1 MIEEPENEARLAPD
15 PARMAIPMDGSD
27 PLQPRPRRSS
37 RDVRLLREEHV
48 AELVDR
54 DPGLRSAVAALE
66 RGFQDYHA
74 GNLGLPERDE
84 RVRVVYPP
92 GQKVRPYEKDMR
104 ILPAMVPAINA
115 AGVWLGCGSETG
127 QGGGTSMTILMDFE
141 RLGLLAF
148 IEDHLLHGIRSGGPT
163 GIAVK
168 HLARTDARRVGMIG
182 TGRISAVQL
191 TVASGARQ
199 IHSVKAFSRR
209 PEPREAFA
217 RRYSEKL
224 GLDIQPVGTMEEA
237 VRDVDILLVATNSHN
252 APVVDGSL
260 LSPGTLICSV
270 TPGELDEATCLRG
283 RVVVTSRV
291 RITQDYTLWEPM
303 ASIVLRGERD
313 LDQDVAELGDLLAGE
328 RPGRTSDDEIITF
341 LSPGIGFCDIAVA
354 RWMFDLSE
362 QHGIGEVAWR
372 T

>member
-1 MIEEPENEARLAPD
+1 MIEEGDSSQARRRGSRPE
-15 PARMAIPMDGSD
+15 
-27 PLQPRPRRSS
+27 
-37 RDVRLLREEHV
+37 RDIRLLREAHV

-66 RGFQDYHA
+66 RGFSDYHA

-115 AGVWLGCGSETG
+115 AGLRLGCGSEAG
-127 QGGGTSMTILMDFE
+127 YDGRGGGTSMTILMDFE
-141 RLGLLAF
+141 RLSLLGF

-168 HLARTDARRVGMIG
+168 HLAKTNASRVGMIG
-182 TGRISAVQL
+182 TGRISGVQL
-191 TVASGARQ
+191 TVTSGARQ
-199 IHSVKAFSRR
+199 IESVKAFSRR

-217 RRYSEKL
+217 REYCEKL
-224 GLDIQPVGTMEEA
+224 GLDIQPVDSVDDA
-237 VRDVDILLVATNSHN
+237 VRDVDILLVGTNSHN
-252 APVVDGSL
+252 APVLDGNL
-260 LSPGTLICSV
+260 LSPGTLVCSV
-270 TPGELDEATCLRG
+270 TPGELDETTCLRG

-303 ASIVLRGERD
+303 ARIVLRGERD
-313 LDQDVAELGDLLAGE
+313 LERDISDLGEVLAGE
-328 RPGRTSDDEIITF
+328 RPGRTNDDEIITF

-354 RWMFDLSE
+354 RWVFDLAV
-362 QHGIGEVAWR
+362 QHGVGEIAW
-372 T
+372 TT

>member
-1 MIEEPENEARLAPD
+1 MMEEVASR
-15 PARMAIPMDGSD
+15 
-27 PLQPRPRRSS
+27 QPRRRET
-37 RDVRLLREEHV
+37 RDIRLLREEHV
-48 AELVDR
+48 AELVGR

-66 RGFQDYHA
+66 RGFYDYHA

-115 AGVWLGCGSETG
+115 AGLRLGCGSETER
-127 QGGGTSMTILMDFE
+127 GGGTSMTILMDFE
-141 RLGLLAF
+141 RMGLLGF

-168 HLARTDARRVGMIG
+168 HLARANASRVGMIG

-191 TVASGARQ
+191 IVTGGARQ
-199 IHSVKAFSRR
+199 IESVRAFSRR
-209 PEPREAFA
+209 AEPREAFA
-217 RRYSEKL
+217 RDYGEKL
-224 GLDIQPVGTMEEA
+224 GLDIQPVGTVEEA

-252 APVVDGSL
+252 APVLDGNL
-260 LSPGTLICSV
+260 LSPGTLVCSV

-303 ASIVLRGERD
+303 ARIVNRGERD
-313 LDQDVAELGDLLAGE
+313 LDRDVSELAEVLVGE

-354 RWMFDLSE
+354 RWVYDLSLE
-362 QHGIGEVAWR
+362 QDIGEIAW
-372 T
+372 TT

>member
-1 MIEEPENEARLAPD
+1 MIEEAQQRQ
-15 PARMAIPMDGSD
+15 G
-27 PLQPRPRRSS
+27 RRQES
-37 RDVRLLREEHV
+37 REIRLLREQHV
-48 AELVDR
+48 AELVEL
-54 DPGLRSAVAALE
+54 DPGLRSAVEALE
-66 RGFQDYHA
+66 RGFRDYHT
-74 GNLGLPERDE
+74 GNLGLPEGAE

-115 AGVWLGCGSETG
+115 AGLRLGAGSET
-127 QGGGTSMTILMDFE
+127 QHGGGTSMTILMDFE
-141 RLGLLAF
+141 HMGLLGF
-148 IEDHLLHGIRSGGPT
+148 IEDHILHGVRSGGPT

-168 HLARTDARRVGMIG
+168 HLAKPDAGRVGMIG
-182 TGRISAVQL
+182 TGRISGVQL

-199 IHSVKAFSRR
+199 IQSVKAFSRR

-217 RRYSEKL
+217 RAYSEKL
-224 GLDIQPVGTMEEA
+224 GLNVRPVGTMEEA

-252 APVVDGSL
+252 APVLDGNL
-260 LSPGTLICSV
+260 LSPGALVCSV

-303 ASIVLRGERD
+303 ARIVLRGERD
-313 LDQDVAELGDLLAGE
+313 LQNDLSELAEVLAGE
-328 RPGRTSDDEIITF
+328 RPGRTSPDEIITF

-354 RWMFDLSE
+354 RWVYDLAVE
-362 QHGIGEVAWR
+362 HGVGEVAW
-372 T
+372 TT

>member
-1 MIEEPENEARLAPD
+1 MEEVESRQ
-15 PARMAIPMDGSD
+15 G
-27 PLQPRPRRSS
+27 RRREK
-37 RDVRLLREEHV
+37 RDIRLLREQHV
-48 AELVDR
+48 AELVGR

-66 RGFQDYHA
+66 RGFHDYHA

-115 AGVWLGCGSETG
+115 AGLRLGCGSETG
-127 QGGGTSMTILMDFE
+127 HGGGTSMTILMDFE
-141 RLGLLAF
+141 RMGLLGF

-168 HLARTDARRVGMIG
+168 HLAKATASRVGMIG

-199 IHSVKAFSRR
+199 IESVRAFSRR
-209 PEPREAFA
+209 AEPREAFA
-217 RRYSEKL
+217 REYSEKL

-252 APVVDGSL
+252 APVLDGNL
-260 LSPGTLICSV
+260 LSPGTLVCSV

-303 ASIVLRGERD
+303 ARIVNRGERD
-313 LDQDVAELGDLLAGE
+313 LDRDVSELAEVLVGE
-328 RPGRTSDDEIITF
+328 RPGRTSEDGIITF

-354 RWMFDLSE
+354 RWVYDLSLE
-362 QHGIGEVAWR
+362 QGVGEIAW
-372 T
+372 TT